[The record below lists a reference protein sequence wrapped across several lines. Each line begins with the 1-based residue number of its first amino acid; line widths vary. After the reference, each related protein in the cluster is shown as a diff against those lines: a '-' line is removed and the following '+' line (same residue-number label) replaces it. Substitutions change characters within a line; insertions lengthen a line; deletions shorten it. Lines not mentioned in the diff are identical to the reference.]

1 MIKKL
6 FAVLILAALLA
17 ASCCAEVI
25 RIGGTPCLLQPASR
39 EDRGRRYAL
48 FVGSGDYF
56 QATRNCA
63 DLSAAY
69 GTLLIPQGDGRL
81 ELCSRASDQVIADI
95 KDTIL
100 SWAEEG
106 SEVILVGYSA
116 GGYPATALAIYLAQ
130 AGYTGR
136 LYLLDGIYGDYR
148 GITYN
153 AEYYRANLAAWD
165 VTMIASSSTSHNI
178 SERSRTVGEAMAE
191 DDFITYRWYD
201 ATHEDLKDIYVR
213 ILNDEYTP

>member
-1 MIKKL
+1 MRRKIL
-6 FAVLILAALLA
+6 LIILSTALLA

-69 GTLLIPQGDGRL
+69 GTLLIPEGDGRL

-95 KDTIL
+95 KGTIL

-153 AEYYRANLAAWD
+153 AAYYRENLDAWD
-165 VTMIASSSTSHNI
+165 VTMIASSHNI
-178 SERSRTVGEAMAE
+178 AERSRAVGEAMAE
-191 DDFITYRWYD
+191 DDFITYRQYD

>member
-6 FAVLILAALLA
+6 FAAVILAAVLLTT
-17 ASCCAEVI
+17 CCAEVI
-25 RIGGTPCLLQPASR
+25 RIGSTPCLFQPASQ
-39 EDRGRRYAL
+39 EDQGKRYAL

-63 DLSAAY
+63 DLSAAH

-95 KDTIL
+95 KATIL

-153 AEYYRANLAAWD
+153 AGYYRANLDTWD

-178 SERSRTVGEAMAE
+178 SERSRAVGEAMAE
-191 DDFITYRWYD
+191 DAFLTYRWYD
-201 ATHEDLKDIYVR
+201 ATHEDLKDIYVQ